1 MRGLLYSS
9 LILILSACGFAN
21 YSSRYIAQDIDV
33 KAFKLE
39 LAKHT
44 EAQLLDVRTPEEWAN
59 GTIEGAILVNF
70 FDQNF
75 VSEIESL
82 DPSKAVF
89 VYCKAG
95 GRSKKAMHKMLA
107 LGFREIYNLKGGYTA
122 YRHE

>member
-9 LILILSACGFAN
+9 LILNACGSAN